1 MVATMGWGEEAERR
15 LNEIANCSAG
25 GEGVT
30 RFPFTQQHMAANE
43 IIRSWMSKA
52 GLTTRVDA
60 AGTLIGRKEG
70 SAGHKTFL
78 IGSHQDSVRNGGRY
92 DGTMG
97 IVVACLAMEKLAR
110 DRTMLPFSVELLAFA
125 DEEGVR
131 FPTALLGP
139 RALAGTVD
147 QAVLR
152 MADQDGITLAD
163 ALHKFGG
170 DPSEV
175 VNLKRESGET
185 LGYLEVHIEQGPV
198 LEREKTPIGIVTG
211 ICGIERNFVT
221 FTGETGHAGTV
232 PMTGRRDA
240 LVAAAEFITAVEN
253 AARRAE
259 DLRATV
265 GSLVL
270 KPDVANAIPCLCKLT
285 LEIRSPR
292 DGDRSCFADW
302 ARETGHT
309 ISTRRG
315 VDFAMERTYVQSAVP
330 CSDWLVDIVSRAA
343 GAIGHRAPHMPS
355 GATHDASAMADL
367 CPISMIFVRCRH
379 GVSHRPDEHA
389 SSVDMNVAVETTAH
403 FLATLAQETR
413 AVCGRPVRCKGDL
426 NNS

>member
-270 KPDVANAIPCLCKLT
+270 WKSDRRVTATGLASRIGRERQATQSPQGEAWILPWSALTSNLLYRVRIGWLT
-285 LEIRSPR
+285 L
-292 DGDRSCFADW
+292 
-302 ARETGHT
+302 
-309 ISTRRG
+309 
-315 VDFAMERTYVQSAVP
+315 
-330 CSDWLVDIVSRAA
+330 
-343 GAIGHRAPHMPS
+343 
-355 GATHDASAMADL
+355 
-367 CPISMIFVRCRH
+367 CR
-379 GVSHRPDEHA
+379 V
-389 SSVDMNVAVETTAH
+389 
-403 FLATLAQETR
+403 L
-413 AVCGRPVRCKGDL
+413 PVRLAIALRICRQEL
-426 NNS
+426 RMTPLPWPIFARFP